1 MSIKPAESVD
11 FPATMPVLVIGA
23 GGLTA
28 ALAARDAGMEVLALE
43 RDPVSQGSTALSSRF
58 IPAAGTRFQRAK
70 RIEDSPALRV
80 ADFMAKNKGRSN
92 REVTARIAERV
103 DPTLEW
109 LADRHQM
116 PFEVVER

>member
-1 MSIKPAESVD
+1 
-11 FPATMPVLVIGA
+11 
-23 GGLTA
+23 
-28 ALAARDAGMEVLALE
+28 
-43 RDPVSQGSTALSSRF
+43 
-58 IPAAGTRFQRAK
+58 
-70 RIEDSPALRV
+70 
-80 ADFMAKNKGRSN
+80 MAKNKGRSN